1 MHYTTV
7 RNHRKI
13 TYINLPC
20 GFDIE
25 TTSAIVDNRKTAFM
39 YVWMLGIGH
48 NTEIIKGN
56 TWDSF
61 KSTCGELTEKFQLG
75 EDRLLPI
82 YVHNLGYEF
91 QFMRK
96 HFEWENV
103 FAVGDR
109 KPIRAVTKCGLE
121 FRCSYILSGYS
132 LASTARNLTTH
143 KTSPSGED
151 LAKMNGDLDYSLIRH
166 HNTPLTEA
174 EVGYCDNDI
183 HIVTAYIQEQIDY
196 YGDVTKIPMTNT
208 GRVRQYVRKACF
220 GGGRKSVGQRNKYL
234 KVMKSLQLETDA
246 YEQMKS
252 GFMGGF
258 THANANYVGKTLENV
273 TSIDFTSSYPSVMV
287 SELFPMSKFRKSSV
301 TTVDRLEV
309 ICEKFCV
316 LFDAKFVNIRSTIN
330 QEQYLSE
337 SKCYE
342 LKDSVTNNGRVVS
355 AEELAITLTEVD
367 FDIIKQ
373 TYEWDEMYL
382 GDVRVADK
390 GYLPKPII
398 SSILSLYQGKTELK
412 DVEGYETEYMNSKGM
427 LNSIY
432 GMSVTDIAK
441 DMSIYDEDDW
451 FTEAVDLAEK
461 IEGYN
466 DSLNRFLYYPWG
478 LWITAYARRNLWSGI
493 LAIGDDYVYSDT
505 DSLKLLNY
513 DDHKGYI
520 EWFDEQI
527 IEKMHAMCDHYKL
540 DKALLSPKTKDGE
553 TKMLGVWD
561 YEGTYPKFKT
571 LGAKRYLVID
581 RGRLVLTVAGLGK
594 QNGANYLMELAKGD
608 MEEVFNYFTDK
619 LYIPADKTGKMTHT
633 YVDEEMKFKITDYL
647 GNEATVEAL
656 SGVHLENC
664 DFTLS
669 ISDRFSDYLT
679 KLADG
684 YFFGGMKYA

>member
-1 MHYTTV
+1 MQLAVDYTTIK
-7 RNHRKI
+7 NHRKI

-48 NTEIIKGN
+48 NTGIIKGN
-56 TWDSF
+56 TWESF
-61 KSTCGELTEKFQLG
+61 KSTCAELTEHFQLG

-96 HFEWENV
+96 HFEWDSV

-109 KPIRAVTKCGLE
+109 KPIRAVTKCGIE

-132 LASTARNLTTH
+132 LANTAKNLTHH
-143 KTSPSGED
+143 KV
-151 LAKMNGDLDYSLIRH
+151 AKKEGDLDYSLIRH
-166 HNTPLTEA
+166 QNTPLTES

-220 GGGRKSVGQRNKYL
+220 GSGRKTVGQRGKYL
-234 KVMKSLQLETDA
+234 KVMKALQLETDA

-258 THANANYVGKTLENV
+258 THANANYVDKTLENV

-301 TTVDRLEV
+301 KTVDRLEV
-309 ICEKFCV
+309 ICEKYCV
-316 LFDAKFVNIRSTIN
+316 LFDAKFVNIRSTLS

-342 LKDSVTNNGRVVS
+342 LKDPVTNNGRVVS
-355 AEELAITLTEVD
+355 AEELAITLTDVD
-367 FDIIKQ
+367 FDIIKH

-382 GDVRVADK
+382 GDVRVANK
-390 GYLPKPII
+390 GYLSKPII
-398 SSILSLYQGKTELK
+398 ESILNLYQGKTELK
-412 DVEGYETEYMNSKGM
+412 DVEGYETEYLNSKGM

-441 DMSIYDEDDW
+441 DQCIYTDEDDW
-451 FTEAVDLAEK
+451 NTEAVDLAEK
-461 IEGYN
+461 IDGYN
-466 DSLNRFLYYPWG
+466 ESLNRFLYYPWG
-478 LWITAYARRNLWSGI
+478 LWITAYARRNLWTGI
-493 LAIGDDYVYSDT
+493 LAVGDDYVYSDT

-513 DDHKGYI
+513 EKYKGYI

-527 IEKMHAMCDHYKL
+527 IEKMHYMCEHYNI
-540 DKALLSPKTKDGE
+540 DKSLLAPKTKDGVE
-553 TKMLGVWD
+553 KMLGIWD

-571 LGAKRYLVID
+571 LGAKRYMVID
-581 RGRLVLTVAGLGK
+581 RGRLVLTVAGLSK
-594 QNGANYLMELAKGD
+594 QNGAKYLLELANND
-608 MEEVFNYFTDK
+608 IDEAFNYFTDK

-633 YVDEEMKFKITDYL
+633 YVDEEMKYKITDYL
-647 GNEATVEAL
+647 GNEATVETL

-669 ISDRFSDYLT
+669 ISDRFSDYLS
-679 KLADG
+679 KLSSG
-684 YFFGGMKYA
+684 YFFGGLKHV